1 MRESVRSRSSRGAG
15 APVIFAEE
23 LEVADLRLAH
33 AGSYKPFGAALNLY
47 STGLAIGSQPLSN
60 LSTDASRDHVA
71 LDVDAENNTAS
82 SSTKAPLSSNNSSH
96 K

>member
-33 AGSYKPFGAALNLY
+33 TGSYKPFGAALY

-71 LDVDAENNTAS
+71 LDVDTENNTAS
-82 SSTKAPLSSNNSSH
+82 SSAKAPLSSNNSSH